1 MCGWKVSVDDVLQRH
16 GTPSQTGP
24 ASTLETIQDQQSSG
38 GPSEKYHVLGQVRC
52 GGLASTKR
60 GGGEGGDERPRND
73 TAEIAPDEGLH
84 LVEQFN
90 SL

>member
-1 MCGWKVSVDDVLQRH
+1 MVFSPFQ
-16 GTPSQTGP
+16 
-24 ASTLETIQDQQSSG
+24 
-38 GPSEKYHVLGQVRC
+38 PSEHEIRPSAEVPHRPGVLGQVRG

-60 GGGEGGDERPRND
+60 GRGEGGDEWPRND

-84 LVEQFN
+84 LVEQPN